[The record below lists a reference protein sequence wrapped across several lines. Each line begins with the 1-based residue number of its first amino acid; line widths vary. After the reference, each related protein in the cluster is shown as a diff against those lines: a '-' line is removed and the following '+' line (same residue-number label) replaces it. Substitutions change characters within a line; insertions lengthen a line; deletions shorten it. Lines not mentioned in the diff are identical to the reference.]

1 MNRETIYAALFA
13 LGQGASGFAQSGRRL
28 RHIDDLQPAEFPAFY
43 QVQVDEEWV
52 QAASNLPP
60 IGQLAVEWWVY
71 VYNADEAAPH
81 SAQMNPLI
89 DALCRA
95 LKLPPYFNATEAQTL
110 GGLVESV
117 RLNGRIEYAEGAMGD
132 RAFARIRL
140 ATRLPG

>member
-1 MNRETIYAALFA
+1 VNRETIYAALFA

-28 RHIDDLQPAEFPAFY
+28 RHIDDLQPVEFPAFY
-43 QVQVDEEWV
+43 QVQVDEDWV
-52 QAASNLPP
+52 QSAGNLPP

-71 VYNADEAAPH
+71 VYSADETEPH

-89 DALCRA
+89 DALCNA
-95 LKLPPYFNATEAQTL
+95 LKLPPHFNAGGAQTL

-140 ATRLPG
+140 VMRQPG